1 VSTTTEVEKATEYT
15 ISIPD
20 RLLPSDVSRRLDA
33 YFADLSD
40 VAEAEERGE
49 NVGDAQ
55 EVLDDE
61 ARDLVSLL
69 ADILPR
75 RRPKA
80 SPLVDGENTEGSVS
94 VRVDEVTTTTG
105 LFLHP
110 ERLPADYDRDEDNRG
125 LIDAAVAD
133 AVSVGMG
140 TTDVRERTITE
151 PGTY

>member
-1 VSTTTEVEKATEYT
+1 MSTTTEAEKATEYT
-15 ISIPD
+15 ISIPA
-20 RLLPSDVSRRLDA
+20 RLLPSDVSHRLDA

-75 RRPKA
+75 SRPEV
-80 SPLVDGENTEGSVS
+80 SPLVDGEKTEGSVS
-94 VRVDEVTTTTG
+94 VRVDEVTTTSG
-105 LFLHP
+105 LYLHP

-125 LIDAAVAD
+125 LIDAAIAD

-140 TTDVRERTITE
+140 ITDVWERTITE
-151 PGTY
+151 TGTY

>member
-1 VSTTTEVEKATEYT
+1 MSNTTEAEKATEYT
-15 ISIPD
+15 ISIPA
-20 RLLPSDVSRRLDA
+20 RLLPSDVSRRLDV

-61 ARDLVSLL
+61 ARHLVSLL

-75 RRPKA
+75 SRPEV
-80 SPLVDGENTEGSVS
+80 SPLVDGEKTEGSVS
-94 VRVDEVTTTTG
+94 VRVDEVTTTSG
-105 LFLHP
+105 LYLHP
-110 ERLPADYDRDEDNRG
+110 ERLPADYDRDEDNRR
-125 LIDAAVAD
+125 LIDAAIAD

-140 TTDVRERTITE
+140 ITDVRERTITE
-151 PGTY
+151 TGTY

>member
-1 VSTTTEVEKATEYT
+1 MSNTTEPEKATEYT
-15 ISIPD
+15 ISIPA

-55 EVLDDE
+55 VVLDDE

-75 RRPKA
+75 SRPKV
-80 SPLVDGENTEGSVS
+80 SPLVDGEKTDGSVS
-94 VRVDEVTTTTG
+94 VRVDEVTTTSG
-105 LFLHP
+105 LYLHP
-110 ERLPADYDRDEDNRG
+110 ERLPADYDRDEDNRR
-125 LIDAAVAD
+125 LIDAAIAD

-140 TTDVRERTITE
+140 ITDVWERTIIET
-151 PGTY
+151 GTY